1 MQRSRIEVK
10 ADRSNHRLNVFIEDM
25 IRQWEGTAFGVAI
38 RNMYENGCTYE
49 SICDVLGEDYADWEE

>member
-1 MQRSRIEVK
+1 MP
-10 ADRSNHRLNVFIEDM
+10 DRSNHELNVYIESK